1 VRSISSTIRKLV
13 ATSVLALLALA
24 TVAAVPAGAEDTPSV
39 SPILECVFDA
49 GGGSYVAL
57 WGYLNRGTTVV
68 EVPVG
73 KTNLFN
79 PDPQDRGQPTKFEVG
94 RVVGAFTTKFDG
106 NNLVWSLTGRTATAN
121 KGSAACK
128 EPPVP
133 VGTDSPQGVLLIAGV
148 GALVVLGSGIGA
160 WSMKRR
166 RRAAA

>member
-1 VRSISSTIRKLV
+1 MHSISIRKLV
-13 ATSVLALLALA
+13 AATVLAVVALA
-24 TVAAVPAGAEDTPSV
+24 TIAAVPAGAQETPSV
-39 SPILECVFDA
+39 SPVLECVFDA

-57 WGYLNRGTTVV
+57 WGYLNRGTTVA

-73 KTNLFN
+73 KTNFFN
-79 PDPQDRGQPTKFEVG
+79 PDPQGRGQTTKFEVG

-106 NNLVWSLTGRTATAN
+106 NNLVWSLTGRTATAA

-133 VGTDSPQGVLLIAGV
+133 VGSDSPQALVLIAAV
-148 GALVVLGSGIGA
+148 GGMVVLGSGIGA